1 MVSFT
6 KHVKIN
12 TCSKLNICLYLNIS
26 NKTRYQAQ
34 VQPLKIILDRI
45 TIGNIKKKAEEKKI
59 AFMKSC
65 RPRITIKYCTHQL
78 IQKTIKYPLIQFRLR
93 KKKKKAPT
101 FSSRVNLGY
110 DCVDIFPSPP
120 TVNFLFFTINYRPS
134 SHCFRFPLES
144 WELGQ
149 LPLTIPNSYYRKNK
163 SQKQKV
169 LPTTSPM
176 YKANGKQIQ

>member
-6 KHVKIN
+6 KYVKIN
-12 TCSKLNICLYLNIS
+12 TCSKLNIYLHLNIF
-26 NKTRYQAQ
+26 NKTRYQTQ

-59 AFMKSC
+59 VFMKSC

-101 FSSRVNLGY
+101 FFSRVNLGY
-110 DCVDIFPSPP
+110 DCVDIFPFPP
-120 TVNFLFFTINYRPS
+120 TVNFLFFHNQLPS
-134 SHCFRFPLES
+134 IFPLLS
-144 WELGQ
+144 LSSRELGVG
-149 LPLTIPNSYYRKNK
+149 TIATDNSKF
-163 SQKQKV
+163 
-169 LPTTSPM
+169 LL
-176 YKANGKQIQ
+176 

>member
-1 MVSFT
+1 M
-6 KHVKIN
+6 N
-12 TCSKLNICLYLNIS
+12 TCSKLNIYLHFNIF
-26 NKTRYQAQ
+26 NKTRYQTQ

-65 RPRITIKYCTHQL
+65 RPRI
-78 IQKTIKYPLIQFRLR
+78 TIKYPLIQFRLR

-120 TVNFLFFTINYRPS
+120 TVNFLFFHNQLPS
-134 SHCFRFPLES
+134 IFPLLS
-144 WELGQ
+144 LSSRELGVG
-149 LPLTIPNSYYRKNK
+149 TIATDNSK
-163 SQKQKV
+163 
-169 LPTTSPM
+169 LLL
-176 YKANGKQIQ
+176 